1 MSRALEDLPKR
12 SSKVRDRLFKYA
24 NIQLRPVREVTF
36 VGRNRVINA
45 FEKIWDG
52 SEAHAAAVAKIIE
65 ALEGMRPSE
74 SEKEDG

>member
-1 MSRALEDLPKR
+1 
-12 SSKVRDRLFKYA
+12 
-24 NIQLRPVREVTF
+24 
-36 VGRNRVINA
+36 VINA